1 MNERHDVCPWQ
12 HGSHLAGP
20 VRKLFNNP
28 RRLLERYVTCGMT
41 VADIGSGMG
50 FLTLPL
56 AGMVGEG
63 GQVIA
68 IDLQPEMLEGLKARA
83 QKAGVTNIV
92 AQPCARDSLG
102 IEQYRGAVD
111 VALIYWMLHE
121 VPDPD
126 RLIREVH
133 DALAPEGKLLFVEPN
148 GHVSEDKFQAS
159 LKMITTQGF
168 TLVERPKVSISR
180 AAVLQKS

>member
-1 MNERHDVCPWQ
+1 MEKRHDVCPWQ

-28 RRLLERYVTCGMT
+28 RRLLERYVVSGMT

-56 AGMVGEG
+56 ADMVGED

-68 IDLQPEMLEGLKARA
+68 VDLQPEMLEGLKARA

-92 AQPCARDSLG
+92 LHQCARDSLG
-102 IEQYRGAVD
+102 IEQYSGSVG

-121 VPDPD
+121 VGDPE
-126 RLIREVH
+126 RLIQEVH
-133 DALAPEGKLLFVEPN
+133 EALAPEGKLLFVEPN
-148 GHVSEDKFQAS
+148 GHVSEEKFQDS
-159 LKMITTQGF
+159 LEMIIAQGF

-180 AAVLQKS
+180 AAVLQKN